1 MVLVKPIFLANE
13 SHHPMPLVSWFVELF
28 LIVRNYCPENGINIH
43 ARSSNQFQKKVMAP
57 KECENFSMPWNEKF
71 RLA

>member
-1 MVLVKPIFLANE
+1 MSL
-13 SHHPMPLVSWFVELF
+13 FVEVVLK
-28 LIVRNYCPENGINIH
+28 VHNYCPENGINNH